1 MVANTLE
8 QYFQVVYPQ
17 FHKKYLRNINK
28 LLIICAI
35 WLIGISYNFIYAIP
49 SSAIVE
55 RSCLAYSVFSSII
68 LAGITGVSM
77 VSYFIIIPASIMIVC
92 LSHLVYALHKR
103 IRQSAS
109 IGVVS
114 TFNLAKV
121 NIIKTLFLFLATIIC
136 CWSYCMWAF
145 FLSYFNIIDPL
156 FYTTWPYHMSVLLIM
171 SSCSVNPFI
180 YAIHYKKF
188 KEGFSKFLALYSLIK
203 SCFVKKNSINV
214 TNDRCITTVAQ

>member
-8 QYFQVVYPQ
+8 QYFQVVHLQ
-17 FHKKYLRNINK
+17 FHKKYLRNIKK
-28 LLIICAI
+28 LFVICAI
-35 WLIGISYNFIYAIP
+35 WFIGVSYNFFYAIP

-55 RSCLAYSVFSSII
+55 GSCLAYGVFSSIT

-77 VSYFIIIPASIMIVC
+77 VSYFFIIPASIMIVC
-92 LSHLVYALHKR
+92 LSHLAYVLHKR
-103 IRQSAS
+103 IRQTAS
-109 IGVVS
+109 IGIVS

-136 CWSYCMWAF
+136 CWSYSIWAF
-145 FLSYFNIIDPL
+145 FLSFFNVIDPL

-188 KEGFSKFLALYSLIK
+188 KQGLSKYLSLCSLNK
-203 SCFVKKNSINV
+203 FCFVKKNSINI
-214 TNDRCITTVAQ
+214 TNDQCITTVA